1 MNIETLKKF
10 MPSDL
15 ALWMLCLLVLGLQ
28 LIGIRLE
35 ISHGSIAS
43 QVVNVTWLELIL
55 LAGPALA
62 VVSIAIMLKC
72 ERDIR
77 VRYAIIATVLGTVP
91 FILCLVAAMHVGFD
105 LPSWT
110 ANESPFSR
118 CLCW

>member
-1 MNIETLKKF
+1 MVKTLKRF
-10 MPSDL
+10 MPSDSM
-15 ALWMLCLLVLGLQ
+15 LWFLCLAVLGIQ

-43 QVVNVTWLELIL
+43 QVGNVTWLELIL
-55 LAGPALA
+55 LGGPALA
-62 VVSIAIMLKC
+62 VVSIAIMLRC

-77 VRYAIIATVLGTVP
+77 VRYVIIATVLGTMP
-91 FILCLVAAMHVGFD
+91 FILCLIAAMHVGFD